1 MQYKLTQVKNFSL
14 FLPLF
19 CNILMLAGFS
29 GLQIKNFIVYFS

>member
-19 CNILMLAGFS
+19 CNIFMLAG
-29 GLQIKNFIVYFS
+29 LQITNFIVYFS